1 MVETGLFKLML
12 SKKAESM
19 TLGDLLVFGTQ
30 TRGMRKTRVKRNGKY
45 GFGSVQR
52 HPGGSRTKL
61 ATTLFSPRDKAA
73 PGKIL

>member
-1 MVETGLFKLML
+1 METGLFKLML

-30 TRGMRKTRVKRNGKY
+30 TRGMRKTRVKRNDGKY

-52 HPGGSRTKL
+52 HPGGSRTNF